1 MIWKVTFRSIQR
13 QVCIMNPFEQYTL
26 VIGLLAIAF
35 EGVSYIREFIQKIF
49 HKT

>member
-1 MIWKVTFRSIQR
+1 
-13 QVCIMNPFEQYTL
+13 MNPFEQYTL
-26 VIGLLAIAF
+26 AIGLLAIAF

>member
-1 MIWKVTFRSIQR
+1 
-13 QVCIMNPFEQYTL
+13 MNPFEQYTL